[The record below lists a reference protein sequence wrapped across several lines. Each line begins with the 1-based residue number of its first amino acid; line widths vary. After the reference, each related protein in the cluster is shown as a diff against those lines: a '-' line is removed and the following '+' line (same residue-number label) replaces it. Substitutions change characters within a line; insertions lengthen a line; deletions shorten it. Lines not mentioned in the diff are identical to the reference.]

1 VENIALI
8 HASQTLPFIEFL
20 EQNGC
25 ATESLLQ
32 KAKLPIALL
41 DRVDGF
47 LPEKQLWK
55 LLDVVANSEGLKDY
69 GLRVGKEIDIQA
81 LLGGLV
87 SRLAQQPTLH
97 SVLDTFCQLVKEESS
112 DAQFWLSISVDGKHH
127 WFCRGGVPG
136 IKVGQREAEQYTLLM
151 MVELIRLVTCS
162 NWQPKHIH
170 LQTNDKAAY
179 KDCKLF
185 NHCDVDF
192 GQTRTAIEIPSY
204 IANTLDNPAWYNNLS
219 TPELDVNSLPQKEPA
234 KDFAGS
240 LSQVLEFYLQEGS
253 TDINTV
259 AEFVGVSARTLQ
271 RRLAKEGLGF
281 TQLVDKT
288 RFKNSIPLL
297 KDKNNKLIDV
307 AYDLGYSDPAH
318 FSRAFKRWAG
328 ISPREFRRQHA
339 L

>member
-1 VENIALI
+1 M
-8 HASQTLPFIEFL
+8 
-20 EQNGC
+20 
-25 ATESLLQ
+25 
-32 KAKLPIALL
+32 
-41 DRVDGF
+41 
-47 LPEKQLWK
+47 
-55 LLDVVANSEGLKDY
+55 
-69 GLRVGKEIDIQA
+69 
-81 LLGGLV
+81 
-87 SRLAQQPTLH
+87 
-97 SVLDTFCQLVKEESS
+97 
-112 DAQFWLSISVDGKHH
+112 DGKHH

-136 IKVGQREAEQYTLLM
+136 IHVGQREAEQYTLLL

-162 NWQPKHIH
+162 NWQPKHVH
-170 LQTNDKAAY
+170 LQTSDKAAY

-185 NHCDVDF
+185 KHCDVDF
-192 GQTRTAIEIPSY
+192 GQTRTAIEIPAY
-204 IANTLDNPAWYNNLS
+204 IANTLDNPTWYNNQFNLEANMNA
-219 TPELDVNSLPQKEPA
+219 PKQKQPA
-234 KDFAGS
+234 KNFVGS
-240 LSQVLEFYLQEGS
+240 LTQVLELYVLEES

>member
-1 VENIALI
+1 MENIALI
-8 HASQTLPFIEFL
+8 HASQTLPFIEYL
-20 EQNGC
+20 ENNGC
-25 ATESLLQ
+25 PTEHLLQ
-32 KAKLPIALL
+32 KARLPLALL

-55 LLDVVANSEGLKDY
+55 LLDVVADSEGLNDY

-81 LLGGLV
+81 LIGGLV

-112 DAQFWLSISVDGKHH
+112 DAQFWVSTSMDGKHH

-136 IKVGQREAEQYTLLM
+136 IQTGQREAEQYALLL

-162 NWQPKHIH
+162 NWQPKHVH
-170 LQTNDKAAY
+170 LQTSDKGAY

-185 NHCDVDF
+185 NHCNVDF
-192 GQTRTAIEIPSY
+192 GQTRTAIEIPAY
-204 IANTLDNPAWYNNLS
+204 IANTLDNPAWYNNQR
-219 TPELDVNSLPQKEPA
+219 SLEANMDAAKQKQPA

-253 TDINTV
+253 TDINTA
-259 AEFVGVSARTLQ
+259 AEIVGVSARTLQ

-281 TQLVDKT
+281 SQLVDKA